1 RAWSRW
7 WAPRTRPSG
16 WRAWRPVSGND
27 GSSRS
32 GARPGA
38 PGRPGAV
45 ATRRPLQPRLEGGAH
60 RPGCPGPVPG
70 TRPCRLSA
78 DREERNMAAEIALPP
93 TDDVVDVLSRQ
104 HDRARALLAELHETV
119 AAVADITGDMAEP
132 FRELVQLLVGHET
145 AEELVVYPALRSE
158 LEEGRLVEA
167 RMAEEHEAKQ
177 LLARV
182 EKMAA
187 GFFAFPAALG
197 ELEARVLAHA
207 EQEEQTVLPLLE

>member
-1 RAWSRW
+1 
-7 WAPRTRPSG
+7 
-16 WRAWRPVSGND
+16 
-27 GSSRS
+27 
-32 GARPGA
+32 
-38 PGRPGAV
+38 
-45 ATRRPLQPRLEGGAH
+45 
-60 RPGCPGPVPG
+60 
-70 TRPCRLSA
+70 
-78 DREERNMAAEIALPP
+78 MAEEIALPP

-104 HDRARALLAELHETV
+104 HDRIRALLAELHETV

-132 FRELVQLLVGHET
+132 FRELVELLVGHET

-158 LEEGRLVEA
+158 LEEGRLAEA

-197 ELEARVLAHA
+197 ELEAKVLAHA
-207 EQEEQTVLPLLE
+207 EQEEQTVLPLLEQRLPPDERRRLAADVLYAAARAPSHAHAHSPESAVGHAVLDPVLATIDRVRDAARR

>member
-1 RAWSRW
+1 
-7 WAPRTRPSG
+7 
-16 WRAWRPVSGND
+16 
-27 GSSRS
+27 
-32 GARPGA
+32 
-38 PGRPGAV
+38 
-45 ATRRPLQPRLEGGAH
+45 
-60 RPGCPGPVPG
+60 
-70 TRPCRLSA
+70 
-78 DREERNMAAEIALPP
+78 
-93 TDDVVDVLSRQ
+93 VVDVLSRQ

-158 LEEGRLVEA
+158 LEEGRLAEA
-167 RMAEEHEAKQ
+167 RMAEEHEVKQ

-207 EQEEQTVLPLLE
+207 EQEEQTVLPLLEQRLPAGERQRLGADVLYAAARAPSHAHAHSPGSAVGHAVLDPVLATIDRVRDAARR